1 MIVDGK
7 TVSTKVIKER
17 EIDNMP
23 AASSQENDNL
33 ENPPNKEIKNPQE
46 DNKKEED
53 LKEKDEL

>member
-23 AASSQENDNL
+23 ASSQENDNL
-33 ENPPNKEIKNPQE
+33 ENPPNKEIKNLQE
-46 DNKKEED
+46 ESKKE
-53 LKEKDEL
+53 EKDEL